1 MNQPTYGDCLII
13 QFDSEKQQ
21 FHCKVIADRRS
32 GKVRRSEMDRRSG
45 KDRRKG
51 NENISDS

>member
-1 MNQPTYGDCLII
+1 MNKPTSGGCLII

-21 FHCKVIADRRS
+21 LHCKVIADRRS
-32 GKVRRSEMDRRSG
+32 GKGRRAGMDRRSG

-51 NENISDS
+51 NENTSGS

>member
-1 MNQPTYGDCLII
+1 MII

-21 FHCKVIADRRS
+21 LHCKVIADRRS
-32 GKVRRSEMDRRSG
+32 GKGRRAGMDRRSG

-51 NENISDS
+51 NENTTGS

>member
-1 MNQPTYGDCLII
+1 MNKPTSGDCLII

-21 FHCKVIADRRS
+21 FQCKVIADRRS
-32 GKVRRSEMDRRSG
+32 GKVRRVEMDRRSG

-51 NENISDS
+51 NENTSGS

>member
-1 MNQPTYGDCLII
+1 MNKPASRDCLIL

-21 FHCKVIADRRS
+21 FHCKVIAERRS
-32 GKVRRSEMDRRSG
+32 GKLRRGGMDRRSG

-51 NENISDS
+51 NENTSDS